1 MIVYTANYGGKDKM
15 HTPRVTR
22 LWNKDLKFVYFTDQ
36 AVESNV
42 WDVRVIEY
50 NHEDPNRIAKW
61 YKLHSHVLFP
71 GEETLWV
78 DSSMVV
84 RKDPTKL
91 FQGWDDMILRNHPLR
106 TNIYEEAE
114 ICIKEGLDAEA
125 VRRQILDYAR
135 GGCPKEAGLYINGIL
150 LRKPTS
156 VTADLNEQ
164 WWQQIEK
171 WSNRDQI
178 SLPYVVWANG
188 FSFKTV
194 DVSYL
199 TGVFSRPGNHNFRE
213 DK

>member
-1 MIVYTANYGGKDKM
+1 MIVYTANYGGKDRM

-36 AVESNV
+36 AVESKV
-42 WDVRVIEY
+42 WDVVVE
-50 NHEDPNRIAKW
+50 EKPGCSNRAAKW
-61 YKLHSHVLFP
+61 YKTHPHELFP
-71 GEETLWV
+71 GEDTLWV

-91 FQGWDDMILRNHPLR
+91 FQGWDDMLLRNHPLR
-106 TNIYEEAE
+106 TNVYEEAKV
-114 ICIKEGLDAEA
+114 CIEAGLDAEA
-125 VRRQILDYAR
+125 VRKQIDDYRR

-164 WWQQIEK
+164 WWQHIEK

-199 TGVFSRPGNHNFRE
+199 KGGFSSPGNHNVRE
-213 DK
+213 EL